1 MFENIPKQMERVE
14 RQTLRQQKKHGEYIH
29 IPSKPDCP
37 LT

>member
-1 MFENIPKQMERVE
+1 MFENIPKQMER
-14 RQTLRQQKKHGEYIH
+14 QTLRQLKKHGEYIH